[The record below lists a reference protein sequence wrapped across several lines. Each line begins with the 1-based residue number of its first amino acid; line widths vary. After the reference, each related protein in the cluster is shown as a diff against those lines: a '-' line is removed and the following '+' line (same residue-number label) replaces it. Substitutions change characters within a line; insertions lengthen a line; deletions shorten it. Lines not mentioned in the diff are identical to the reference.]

1 MILFN
6 LLTLEA
12 AHATA
17 VTELLLRE
25 EFTTD
30 VFVDEAIANYHRDPD
45 SGAIVNQPL
54 FRVIFLTKA
63 MLYRDIENML
73 AQRFPGHNFR
83 YYATAVTQVD
93 DREADRIRNLVRP
106 V

>member
-6 LLTLEA
+6 LLALDA
-12 AHATA
+12 AHASS

-25 EFTTD
+25 QFTTD
-30 VFVDEAIANYHRDPD
+30 IFVDEAIANYHRDPV

-63 MLYRDIENML
+63 MLYRDIQNL
-73 AQRFPGHNFR
+73 LDRSFPGHNFR

-93 DREADRIRNLVRP
+93 DREAERIRKLVRP

>member
-17 VTELLLRE
+17 VTDLLLRE
-25 EFTTD
+25 QLATD
-30 VFVDEAIANYHRDPD
+30 IFVDEAIANYHRDETTN
-45 SGAIVNQPL
+45 AVVTQQL
-54 FRVIFLTKA
+54 YRVIFLTKA
-63 MLYRDIENML
+63 MLYRDIEKLL
-73 AQRFPGHNFR
+73 ATTFPGNDFR

-93 DREADRIRNLVRP
+93 DREADRVRSLVRS